1 MEKIIWPEGKKF
13 AFTVF
18 DDSDLTSL
26 QNGPLVYD
34 FLYDVGII
42 TTKSVWILQEF
53 EIPIVGGSNCQDR
66 DYLKWVQN
74 IQAKGFEI
82 ALHNVSA
89 GSTKR
94 ENIIKG
100 LDLFKQYFGQ
110 YPKIHCNHVGC
121 KDALYWGDA
130 RLSGSRR
137 VIYNLL
143 TQFKKMNR
151 FTGHVKSS
159 PFFWGDHCQKQIQF
173 VRNFVFPE
181 INTLKA
187 CPEMPYHDSKKK
199 YVNAWF
205 ASSDGGDV
213 DSFVKMI
220 QENNQD
226 RLEEEGGLCIMYTHF
241 GKGFVQNGK
250 LNKRFVYLMERLS
263 LKGGWYVPVSEVLT
277 FLLEKK
283 GLTDLSSKQRSDVES
298 RWLKTKIKAGKTI

>member
-110 YPKIHCNHVGC
+110 YPVITSYSIHYT
-121 KDALYWGDA
+121 KLYE
-130 RLSGSRR
+130 
-137 VIYNLL
+137 
-143 TQFKKMNR
+143 K
-151 FTGHVKSS
+151 
-159 PFFWGDHCQKQIQF
+159 
-173 VRNFVFPE
+173 
-181 INTLKA
+181 
-187 CPEMPYHDSKKK
+187 
-199 YVNAWF
+199 
-205 ASSDGGDV
+205 
-213 DSFVKMI
+213 
-220 QENNQD
+220 
-226 RLEEEGGLCIMYTHF
+226 
-241 GKGFVQNGK
+241 
-250 LNKRFVYLMERLS
+250 NK
-263 LKGGWYVPVSEVLT
+263 
-277 FLLEKK
+277 
-283 GLTDLSSKQRSDVES
+283 
-298 RWLKTKIKAGKTI
+298 